1 MEHNLWKYCEDGQIK
16 DFLVSLD
23 LFAPAEM
30 KTERQIAC
38 LYGLSNHMESHY
50 YKTSIRKK
58 DGTRRYLSVPDGLLK
73 KVQRNIVRHILN
85 GYSVSPYATAYKKG
99 GSVRCN
105 AASHV
110 GQPVLLKLDISDFF
124 GSILFYQVYSAA
136 FPAQY
141 FPPAAA
147 VLLTN
152 LCCYKERLPQGAPTS
167 APISNLVMKPFDSS
181 MGQWCRDRGIT
192 YTRYCDDM
200 TFSGDFD
207 VTRVKNK
214 VRGYLDAMGFALNEK
229 KTRVERAGGRQLVT
243 GLSVNEK
250 VQTTAWYR
258 RQLRQEIYYCK
269 KFGTASHLKRYFE
282 KNGKYTGKEVQLSK
296 KQYLQGLLGKLDYIQ
311 FVNPSEQGF
320 AEDRRWLLNEIQAMD
335 TFPDAF

>member
-1 MEHNLWKYCEDGQIK
+1 MENNLWKYCESGQIE
-16 DFLVSLD
+16 DFLVSLN
-23 LFAPAEM
+23 LFAPAGM
-30 KTERQIAC
+30 RPERQIAC
-38 LYGLSNHMESHY
+38 LYGLSNHIESHY
-50 YKTSIRKK
+50 HKTSVRKK
-58 DGTRRYLSVPDGLLK
+58 DGTLRYLSVPDGLLK

-99 GSVRCN
+99 GSVKDN
-105 AASHV
+105 AASHL

-136 FPAQY
+136 FPAKY

-167 APISNLVMKPFDSS
+167 APISNLVMKPFDKS
-181 MGQWCRDRGIT
+181 MGQWCQERGIT

-207 VTRVKNK
+207 VIPVKNK
-214 VRGYLDAMGFALNEK
+214 VRGYLDAMGFVLNEK

-250 VQTTAWYR
+250 VQTTACYR

-269 KFGTASHLKRYFE
+269 KFGIDAHLNRHFGE
-282 KNGKYTGKEVQLSK
+282 GKKYIPWEVPPSK
-296 KQYLQGLLGKLDYIQ
+296 KQYLQGLLGRVDYVQ
-311 FVNPSEQGF
+311 FINPSEQGF
-320 AEDRRWLLNEIQAMD
+320 AEDRRWLLDEIQALD
-335 TFPDAF
+335 TFPDTF